1 MAGYSQCP
9 AGLSVAESKQ
19 RCNTGVYIESWNSH
33 HVNEPLRYERNAE
46 GDMSSIR
53 CWDLDNSGRCL
64 QHSGPFVRNGCSLMP
79 KADGSERLQ
88 DILNSDFSTL
98 RGIIG
103 LGLLLGSMAGSWCT
117 VLARAANILPGKDV
131 RLKAWTPNFLTLDF
145 STIISSWLQAISI
158 T

>member
-1 MAGYSQCP
+1 MEAGKYLEMAGYSQCP

-88 DILNSDFSTL
+88 DILNPDFSTL
-98 RGIIG
+98 REGSSVYVFG
-103 LGLLLGSMAGSWCT
+103 LVAWPAAGVC
-117 VLARAANILPGKDV
+117 
-131 RLKAWTPNFLTLDF
+131 
-145 STIISSWLQAISI
+145 
-158 T
+158 

>member
-1 MAGYSQCP
+1 MSNIYTVEAGKYLEMAGYSQCP

-88 DILNSDFSTL
+88 DILNPDFSTL
-98 RGIIG
+98 REGSSVYVFG
-103 LGLLLGSMAGSWCT
+103 LVAWPAAGVC
-117 VLARAANILPGKDV
+117 
-131 RLKAWTPNFLTLDF
+131 
-145 STIISSWLQAISI
+145 
-158 T
+158 